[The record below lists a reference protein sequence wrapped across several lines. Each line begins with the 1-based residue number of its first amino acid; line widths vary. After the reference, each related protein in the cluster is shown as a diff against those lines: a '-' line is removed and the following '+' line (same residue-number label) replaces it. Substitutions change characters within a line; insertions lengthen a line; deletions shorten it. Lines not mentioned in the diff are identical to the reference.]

1 MYGEVGI
8 LSIIRKAKLAA
19 DSTRLLL
26 LLHFFTV
33 EEVMLMVILGKGI
46 GLEMFRVTITLSFLA
61 WHVTLIIKK
70 AAKAAN

>member
-8 LSIIRKAKLAA
+8 LSIIRKAKLTA
-19 DSTRLLL
+19 DSTRLL